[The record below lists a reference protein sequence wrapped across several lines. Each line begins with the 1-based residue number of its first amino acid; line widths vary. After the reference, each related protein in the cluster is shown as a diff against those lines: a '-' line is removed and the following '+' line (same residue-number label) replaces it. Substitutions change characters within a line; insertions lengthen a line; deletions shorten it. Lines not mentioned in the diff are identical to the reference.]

1 MEVSAATYVPGLGQL
16 ALSRL
21 AGRLGLGDTGRIIT
35 GRSEVRLHSCELA
48 LTHCKRLRRVTCV
61 RERERERKREG
72 GKERERGREG
82 GRQREGE
89 GEYACSAAPLALLSL
104 AGTDF
109 PFLPEESAAAMLAVC
124 FIIRVVRDSAADFA
138 LSCAVLL
145 AAFSCRSL
153 SSPFSLSC
161 SASFS
166 VSRLISSDTSS
177 IAAVSTDEDGFIES
191 LC

>member
-1 MEVSAATYVPGLGQL
+1 VEVSAATYVPGLGQL

-72 GKERERGREG
+72 GKERERGRR

-104 AGTDF
+104 TGTD
-109 PFLPEESAAAMLAVC
+109 FLPEESAAAMLAVC

-153 SSPFSLSC
+153 SSAFSLSC
-161 SASFS
+161 SSSFS

>member
-16 ALSRL
+16 ALSRP
-21 AGRLGLGDTGRIIT
+21 AGRLGFGDTDRIIT

-72 GKERERGREG
+72 GKERERGRER

-104 AGTDF
+104 TGTD
-109 PFLPEESAAAMLAVC
+109 FLPEESAAVMLAVC

-153 SSPFSLSC
+153 SSAFSLSC
-161 SASFS
+161 SSSFS

-177 IAAVSTDEDGFIES
+177 IAALSADEDGFIES

>member
-1 MEVSAATYVPGLGQL
+1 VEVSAATYVPGLGQL

-35 GRSEVRLHSCELA
+35 GRSEVCLHSCELA
-48 LTHCKRLRRVTCV
+48 LTHCKHLRRVTCV

-72 GKERERGREG
+72 GKERERGRER

-89 GEYACSAAPLALLSL
+89 GEYACSVAPLALLSL
-104 AGTDF
+104 TGTD
-109 PFLPEESAAAMLAVC
+109 FLPEESAAAMLAVC

-153 SSPFSLSC
+153 SSSFSLSC
-161 SASFS
+161 SSSFS